1 MNISPIWLGE
11 KKESKNIMVRNKKRD
26 TFTNTKEIESYVQLY
41 GNKCEQLEEM
51 DISKKKKLL
60 KLTSEETEKEKRS
73 YHNRDQE
80 DYYRFTLKD
89 STRTTWFHSCILSIF

>member
-1 MNISPIWLGE
+1 
-11 KKESKNIMVRNKKRD
+11 
-26 TFTNTKEIESYVQLY
+26 
-41 GNKCEQLEEM
+41 M